1 MISISHLSDVSVTLE
16 SYVGLN
22 VYAVHHLSD
31 ETCRGVEIDLFCSN
45 QLSQGIGTLRNKP
58 AFMPAR

>member
-22 VYAVHHLSD
+22 VSGECVNTRNIPYLFKPFLRCKKKRMCIAVN
-31 ETCRGVEIDLFCSN
+31 E
-45 QLSQGIGTLRNKP
+45 
-58 AFMPAR
+58 